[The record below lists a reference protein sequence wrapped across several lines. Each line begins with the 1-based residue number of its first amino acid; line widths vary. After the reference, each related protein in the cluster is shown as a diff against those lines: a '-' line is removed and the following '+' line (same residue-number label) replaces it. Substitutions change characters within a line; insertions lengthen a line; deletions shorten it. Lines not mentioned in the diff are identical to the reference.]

1 MEELFYQVLLLL
13 ATLLVADKVD
23 TITWL
28 TKDMVKYPLKKL
40 NNDSKDLVVGGLN
53 SIVLLDCSPAERI
66 ETSSTLTFGTRATTT
81 ASSTLTPDTC
91 NADKHSSERNNNLA
105 DRPEQ
110 HETQQTQLSGEKGG
124 NKYKRK
130 KCSIETMKLAPAPQ
144 ACGGHQ
150 S

>member
-1 MEELFYQVLLLL
+1 VEELFYQVALLLSR
-13 ATLLVADKVD
+13 LLVADKVD

-66 ETSSTLTFGTRATTT
+66 KTSSTLTFGTRATTT

-91 NADKHSSERNNNLA
+91 NADKHSSDRNNNLA

-124 NKYKRK
+124 EQIQTK
-130 KCSIETMKLAPAPQ
+130 KVF
-144 ACGGHQ
+144 H
-150 S
+150 